1 MDSEKKIRIGVDA
14 KELESTF
21 DRIKKIAQETAAAM
35 IQDAEKRTGSS
46 RDMVKSLEDEIK
58 LMERQQHMSTIERR
72 TGVEDRLKIDPN
84 DVRAQKEL
92 TEIKIDDKES
102 KLHTEL
108 LRDIVD
114 AILSTSRAEVD
125 QDKKVV
131 QESIAKTPHAE
142 RTFKQR
148 YQAGLLAME
157 GDKLS
162 EEQSRGGMFAGGM
175 RGYGMA
181 VIGARNAVD
190 AGFNVAQETGGMMS
204 SMGGSMAGAG
214 IALALG
220 SILGKKLWDV
230 SMQYYKQAGLA
241 FATTGRDT
249 TDIGKGYS
257 AYGYSAI
264 DFTAQLAPLAKARR
278 SSTGLEESAR
288 YQMMLKRGINLDES
302 TYSSMDMLSILD
314 GGTGYGGVQS
324 GVAAMRAGGIVNGE
338 DMSAVPDYL
347 AIMIQLGEE
356 QVSRLG
362 KVDMGVNTK
371 MVAALANM
379 DDTLKKSP
387 EALSTMIN
395 AVRGGLTGGG
405 TPQQQALQY
414 SVLSQ
419 IAPGA
424 SMFDLMK
431 MKEDPFSEGS
441 QKYLPAYLSQLQKM
455 SGGKDDRFFMN
466 IMRQFGLSASMS
478 ETLGRGFQSGNLQS
492 VLDQNFSGKEG
503 ISGLGERATAATPAQ
518 EKLNADMINGLIST
532 SDTLVQIGEGIN
544 KIVTATAENAKATS
558 KVADEISAK
567 GGIGNRIVGALVE
580 LSAGTW
586 GRF

>member
-21 DRIKKIAQETAAAM
+21 DRIKKIAQETAAVM

-58 LMERQQHMSTIERR
+58 LMERQQHMATIERK
-72 TGVEDRLKIDPN
+72 TGVEDRLRVNPA
-84 DVRAQKEL
+84 DVGAQREL

-114 AILSTSRAEVD
+114 AILNTSRAEVD
-125 QDKKVV
+125 QDKKTI
-131 QESIAKTPHAE
+131 QESISKTPHAE

-148 YQAGLLAME
+148 YQAGLLGME
-157 GDKLS
+157 GEKLP
-162 EEQSRGGMFAGGM
+162 EDQSRGGMFAGGM
-175 RGYGMA
+175 RGYGMS
-181 VIGARNAVD
+181 VIGARNVVD
-190 AGFNVAQETGGMMS
+190 AGFNVAQETGGMMAG
-204 SMGGSMAGAG
+204 MGGAMAGAG

-220 SILGKKLWDV
+220 TALGRKLWDV
-230 SMQYYKQAGLA
+230 SMQYHKQAGLA
-241 FATTGRDT
+241 YATTGRGVTDT
-249 TDIGKGYS
+249 GRDYS
-257 AYGYSAI
+257 DYGYSAI
-264 DFTAQLAPLAKARR
+264 DFTAQLAPLAKSRR
-278 SSTGLEESAR
+278 SAAGLEESAR

-302 TYSSMDMLSILD
+302 TYSSMDMLSILG
-314 GGTGYGGVQS
+314 GGTGYGNIQS
-324 GVAAMRAGGIVNGE
+324 GVAAMRSGGIVNGE

-347 AIMIQLGEE
+347 AIMIQLGKE

-466 IMRQFGLSASMS
+466 IMRQFGLSASMA
-478 ETLGRGFQSGNLQS
+478 ETLGKGFQSGNLQS
-492 VLDQNFSGKEG
+492 ILDQNFSGKEG
-503 ISGLGERATAATPAQ
+503 ISGLGERATAATPMQ
-518 EKLNADMINGLIST
+518 EKVNADWVNLQIRTADG
-532 SDTLVQIGEGIN
+532 IGESVSTLNDIFKAVEQN
-544 KIVTATAENAKATS
+544 RKDNATIGAELIKQGKS
-558 KVADEISAK
+558 
-567 GGIGNRIVGALVE
+567 IGYAIQNPNQVQY
-580 LSAGTW
+580 
-586 GRF
+586 FQ

>member
-114 AILSTSRAEVD
+114 AILNTSRLEVD

-142 RTFKQR
+142 RTFRQR
-148 YQAGLLAME
+148 YQAGLLGM
-157 GDKLS
+157 DD
-162 EEQSRGGMFAGGM
+162 EEFTKDERRKNLFAGAV
-175 RGYGMA
+175 RGYGMN
-181 VIGARNAVD
+181 VIGARNAVE
-190 AGFNVAQETGGMMS
+190 GGMGVIGETGSLLAGMPGASGAMI
-204 SMGGSMAGAG
+204 GAG
-214 IALALG
+214 VTLALG
-220 SILGKKLWDV
+220 AALGKKLWDV

-241 FATTGRDT
+241 YATTGRSVTDT
-249 TDIGKGYS
+249 GRGYS
-257 AYGYSAI
+257 EYGYSAI
-264 DFTAQLAPLAKARR
+264 DFTAQLAPLARARR
-278 SSTGLEESAR
+278 SATGLEESAR
-288 YQMMLKRGINLDES
+288 YQMMLKKGINLDES
-302 TYSSMDMLSILD
+302 AYASMDMLSMLD
-314 GGTGYGGVQS
+314 GGTGYGGIQS

-347 AIMIQLGEE
+347 AIMIQLGKE
-356 QVSRLG
+356 QVSKLG
-362 KVDMGVNTK
+362 KVDMGINTK

-544 KIVTATAENAKATS
+544 KIVTATAENSKATS
-558 KVADEISAK
+558 KIDRKSV
-567 GGIGNRIVGALVE
+567 V
-580 LSAGTW
+580 
-586 GRF
+586 